1 MFGVIFNEC
10 LMFNKIMNPAYFPF
24 NFEGIC
30 NDTACIQIIFIN
42 KSPKIVNTHAYN
54 EINSDKK

>member
-1 MFGVIFNEC
+1 
-10 LMFNKIMNPAYFPF
+10 MNPAFFPF
-24 NFEGIC
+24 NFQGIC

-42 KSPKIVNTHAYN
+42 KSPKIVNTHAYEY